1 MQARPLA
8 RRFFSA
14 RPRLPEATVAALE
27 RVGCAVSRNPG
38 VLAAHGKDESH
49 HAPVPPDAVCFA
61 TSTDEVV
68 AVVRLCAEARAPV
81 IPFGAG
87 TSLEGHLQALHGGV
101 SLDLSAMDAVLAVDA
116 DDMDCRVQA
125 GVKRHALNDHLR
137 ATGLQFMVDPGAD
150 ASLGGM
156 AACGA
161 SGTAAVKYG
170 TMRENVLSTTCV
182 LASGEVIRTGGRAR
196 KSSAGYDLTR
206 LLVGSEGTLGV
217 IVELGLRLHAV
228 PTAAMAATCHF
239 DSVRAAA
246 DAVVAML
253 QLGLPLARCELL
265 DATTMR
271 AFNAYNAPR
280 ALVAPL
286 PERPSL
292 FLEFHGLSDAA
303 VEEQAALAREA
314 CVDGFGGAGFASARD
329 DDERRKLWAARHAT
343 YYAALALR
351 PDARGFVTDACVPIT
366 RLAEVMDATA
376 ADVAASGVIGPIFG
390 HAGDGNFHCILNV
403 RDDDPPAYLAA
414 VHAVNDRLV
423 RRTLAAGGTC
433 TGEHGV
439 GVGKRKYLEQQ
450 HGAGAVAA
458 MRAVKLA
465 LDPHNLMNPGKV
477 VCCGPPGREET
488 DLTLY

>member
-68 AVVRLCAEARAPV
+68 AVVRLCAEARVPV

-170 TMRENVLSTTCV
+170 TMREKRALHDVRARERRGHPHRRPRAQEL
-182 LASGEVIRTGGRAR
+182 GRATTSR
-196 KSSAGYDLTR
+196 GCSSAR
-206 LLVGSEGTLGV
+206 
-217 IVELGLRLHAV
+217 
-228 PTAAMAATCHF
+228 
-239 DSVRAAA
+239 RA
-246 DAVVAML
+246 
-253 QLGLPLARCELL
+253 R
-265 DATTMR
+265 
-271 AFNAYNAPR
+271 
-280 ALVAPL
+280 
-286 PERPSL
+286 
-292 FLEFHGLSDAA
+292 
-303 VEEQAALAREA
+303 
-314 CVDGFGGAGFASARD
+314 SA
-329 DDERRKLWAARHAT
+329 
-343 YYAALALR
+343 
-351 PDARGFVTDACVPIT
+351 
-366 RLAEVMDATA
+366 
-376 ADVAASGVIGPIFG
+376 
-390 HAGDGNFHCILNV
+390 
-403 RDDDPPAYLAA
+403 
-414 VHAVNDRLV
+414 
-423 RRTLAAGGTC
+423 
-433 TGEHGV
+433 
-439 GVGKRKYLEQQ
+439 
-450 HGAGAVAA
+450 
-458 MRAVKLA
+458 
-465 LDPHNLMNPGKV
+465 
-477 VCCGPPGREET
+477 
-488 DLTLY
+488 